1 MKTELWLGHE
11 IRFVEITPNDWWAFA
26 SDIAEALAYS
36 QVNNMLRML
45 KPHQKGLHLVNTLGG
60 WQDIS
65 IISET
70 GIYKLAFKSKRPE
83 AEAFEEWVCSVLRE
97 LRRASGLEGFQVF
110 RMLDKEHQKEAMY
123 RLCGALR
130 RPVRVDFI
138 KCNCIADKAVSN
150 LHGEAKMLHKRDM
163 TPKMLTE
170 RQPILDEIVELMSL
184 VDKYSLPVSV
194 SEAIYGKHAKGEK
207 KC

>member
-1 MKTELWLGHE
+1 MKTEIWLGHE
-11 IRFVEITPNDWWAFA
+11 IRFVEKEPGDWWAVLA
-26 SDIAEALAYS
+26 DIADALGLQAKRINERLPKGVVS
-36 QVNNMLRML
+36 NDILSTPGGAQEMLIVN
-45 KPHQKGLHLVNTLGG
+45 
-60 WQDIS
+60 
-65 IISET
+65 EE
-70 GIYKLAFKSKRPE
+70 GIYEVIWASRKKE
-83 AEAFEEWVCSVLRE
+83 AKQFRHWVYSMLRE

-110 RMLDKEHQKEAMY
+110 RMLDKEHQKEAMS
-123 RLCGALR
+123 RLCGALHH
-130 RPVRVDFI
+130 PVRVDFI
-138 KCNCIADKAVSN
+138 KCNCIADKAVSS

-170 RQPILDEIVELMSL
+170 RQPILDEIVELMAV